1 MGVTP
6 LNIGFRRALSENRWD
21 RWVHLVTRI
30 MGVQLFENSNIFQWH
45 LTESD
50 QFSVK
55 FMYLDLVHGPIGDF
69 KKYLED
75 QSFTKNQNFYVVP
88 SQ

>member
-1 MGVTP
+1 
-6 LNIGFRRALSENRWD
+6 
-21 RWVHLVTRI
+21 

-75 QSFTKNQNFYVVP
+75 QSFTKNQNFSTDSTWPRTKNISCKVDIALYHGDQNP
-88 SQ
+88 A